1 MPTKVT
7 SRAAK
12 NSKSSPMEKAKS
24 KDVKKTPAK
33 STNNKV
39 SKPVGK
45 SKSPLPT
52 YKEMIIEG
60 IASLGDRNGSS
71 RQALK
76 KHISGK
82 YTLGEGFENHFNLAV
97 RRGIESGEF
106 SQPKGPSGPL
116 KVVKKPAHPK
126 TENTSEPKSRGAAKT
141 NETEG
146 AKRGKDSASKKVK
159 EEEAPKPK
167 ERRRSSASSK
177 SASTSK
183 MSKKSSMQS
192 KKPVSKISSKPI
204 AKPVAKPVK
213 STARK
218 VAVA

>member
-1 MPTKVT
+1 MPTRVT
-7 SRAAK
+7 NKAAK
-12 NSKSSPMEKAKS
+12 TSKNSSAEKMKS
-24 KDVKKTPAK
+24 KEPKKAPVKTA
-33 STNNKV
+33 NNKV
-39 SKPVGK
+39 TKPVGK

-82 YTLGEGFENHFNLAV
+82 YSLGEGFENHFNLAV

-116 KVVKKPAHPK
+116 KVVKKPVHPK
-126 TENTSEPKSRGAAKT
+126 SETTADAKSRTTSKT
-141 NETEG
+141 IETEPP
-146 AKRGKDSASKKVK
+146 KRRRESVSKKPK
-159 EEEAPKPK
+159 EEENSKVK

-177 SASTSK
+177 SAPAHKVGKKAPMQAKKTTSRPPA
-183 MSKKSSMQS
+183 KS
-192 KKPVSKISSKPI
+192 
-204 AKPVAKPVK
+204 VAKPVK
-213 STARK
+213 PAARK